1 MCERAKETER
11 ERECV
16 CVCERERESVCERE
30 GERESVCDLLS
41 REVLYALGCKYP
53 LLLAVVLP
61 RINVFVIQR
70 VTECFIR
77 ETG

>member
-1 MCERAKETER
+1 M
-11 ERECV
+11 CV
-16 CVCERERESVCERE
+16 CVCERERVCERE